1 VSKIDPY
8 LLHLV
13 HQGNLGPPPEPPRY
27 DWRAFTAEAKTI
39 LEEVGRD
46 IRMFSARG
54 DRFRK
59 GEDLGQDEQRRAILV
74 ESLARL
80 LATAFEHYEN
90 AKLYIEIADQPRKR
104 LRPSVAKK
112 LTPEKQTA
120 REYDKMLADF
130 PKRTKGNPTKTREAD
145 PFELGPLV
153 SVYWPARDWW
163 MKHTGGKFTPAFA
176 GGDDVSVGGEHYD
189 DADDTAEI
197 HHGSDYNNADA
208 RFLLGVLQV
217 VEPKCRARHA
227 SQLEDRLRGSSER
240 RSRRK
245 KKRAPICQI
254 KTRKQD
260 LSDLDP

>member
-1 VSKIDPY
+1 M
-8 LLHLV
+8 
-13 HQGNLGPPPEPPRY
+13 
-27 DWRAFTAEAKTI
+27 FTAEAEKI
-39 LEEVGRD
+39 IKEVGRD

-54 DRFRK
+54 DRSRK
-59 GEDLGQDEQRRAILV
+59 GEVLAQDDQSHAALV

-80 LATAFEHYEN
+80 LATAFEDYEN
-90 AKLYIEIADQPRKR
+90 AKVYIEIAEQPRKR

-120 REYDKMLADF
+120 REYDKFLAAF
-130 PKRTKGNPTKTREAD
+130 PKRRKGNPTKTREAD

-163 MKHTGGKFTPAFA
+163 MKHTGGKFTPTFA

-189 DADDTAEI
+189 DADDTSEI

-208 RFLLGVLQV
+208 RFLLGVCQA
-217 VEPKCRARHA
+217 VEPKCCARHA
-227 SQLEDRLRGSSER
+227 IQLEDRLRGSVAR
-240 RSRRK
+240 RTRRK

-254 KTRKQD
+254 KTRKQN